1 MNDYEIILD
10 KLRTSKFRN
19 SFHLKDKELK
29 KIQISYF
36 CLL

>member
-19 SFHLKDKELK
+19 SLHLKEKEIK
-29 KIQISYF
+29 YIK
-36 CLL
+36 